1 MLLTELFCRA
11 TVIKGVILMEKKGKV
26 IIAVA
31 ITATA
36 LAVGTA
42 AATVVI
48 CRRIYEKHYF
58 TVSD

>member
-1 MLLTELFCRA
+1 MYKELSYYNESR
-11 TVIKGVILMEKKGKV
+11 LMTMDKKGKI

-31 ITATA
+31 VTATA

-42 AATVVI
+42 VTTVVL

>member
-1 MLLTELFCRA
+1 
-11 TVIKGVILMEKKGKV
+11 MEKKGKI
-26 IIAVA
+26 IIAVSL
-31 ITATA
+31 TATI

-42 AATVVI
+42 VATVEL

>member
-1 MLLTELFCRA
+1 
-11 TVIKGVILMEKKGKV
+11 MEKKGKI

-31 ITATA
+31 VTATA

-42 AATVVI
+42 VTTVVL

>member
-1 MLLTELFCRA
+1 
-11 TVIKGVILMEKKGKV
+11 MEKKGKI